1 MILKNLNTIP
11 RILGVLFCL
20 LSSGTALAQPSND
33 NCFGAVS
40 LTPNASCVPVTGTVA
55 NATQSLPGC
64 TGTADDD
71 VWYSFVANQT
81 SLSVQVSGSA
91 NFNPVIQVFS
101 GGCVS
106 ASSLNCV
113 NNTGNG
119 GTEIASMTTLIVG
132 VTYWVRVYHFG
143 TTYPTT
149 PTFTICVSPQAVM
162 PACAVSTPAGN
173 TCAQAALI
181 CDVNGYCGSTSASY
195 TADYWPELGSAFCGS
210 IENNSFIQF
219 VANSSTVSLNVWV
232 TSSSANNGIQILVF
246 SATNCS
252 GPVTNHLCVS
262 PLAPSSAAQ
271 AVTVN
276 GLTPGNTYY
285 MMIDGYAG
293 DVCNYVIGVNSGIQV
308 SGQITSP
315 TTNVCLGS
323 SVTLTASGG
332 NGIYTWNPSP
342 DLSATT
348 GSVVVATP
356 TTQGAHVYT
365 MTTNSSNPFCPST
378 SVSNITINAYAPPTP
393 NAGVDDTVCFG
404 SPIFL
409 SGTQTS
415 TANSMS
421 WQFLTTGITPTP
433 TVSFSPNFSSLT
445 PTVTVN
451 QPGLYQF
458 ILRETNSVC
467 GINRDTVRVLVMN
480 PQQTLTAVLPS
491 CFGLSDGE
499 IHVDN
504 PNANQYSFDNG
515 TNWQIDSV
523 MTGLPSGTYTVCSR
537 NYLGCSVCSD
547 ITIDNPVPIDLTV
560 SNDTL
565 ICENGSAT
573 LVANASG
580 GISFLYHWNFTS
592 NTGSTQI
599 VSPISDSL
607 FTVFAE
613 NENGCLSMADSIYVT
628 LRNGITGSISPNGF
642 ICPGYPIDITASA
655 SGGSGLYTFNWS
667 NGPNNV
673 GLSSMQ
679 TVSPDSTM
687 TYSVTITDEC
697 ESTPLN
703 LVTEIEVLPLP
714 VPLISTAD
722 PSVCEPAFFTI
733 ESLTDASMV
742 EHLYWNISDG
752 QTFVDQESITTDALQ
767 SGVYSVQLI
776 VESPQGCIDS
786 TTFTNF
792 LTVYPQPNADFNYSP
807 NPVKMFNT
815 DVQLTN
821 YSTNGISYQWF
832 IQDGNPSYSEQEH
845 LKTTFPDGISGEY
858 EVTLITTSEFG
869 CSDTITKIVLVIPE
883 ILLYAPNTFT
893 PDGDEFNQQ
902 WEVFIEGI
910 DIYNFNLKIYNRW
923 GQVIWESFDPTDYW
937 DGTYNGELVQSGI
950 YTWTIE
956 AKDKMNDAKYNFSG
970 HINVLR

>member
-1 MILKNLNTIP
+1 MTTIP
-11 RILGVLFCL
+11 GLLGILFCL
-20 LSSGTALAQPSND
+20 LSSGSVFAQPSND
-33 NCFGAVS
+33 NCFGATS
-40 LTPNASCVPVTGTVA
+40 LTPNSNCVPVTGTVA

-64 TGTADDD
+64 TGVADDD
-71 VWYSFVANQT
+71 VWYSFVANQS

-101 GGCVS
+101 GTC
-106 ASSLNCV
+106 SSYFSMNCV

-119 GTEIASMTTLIVG
+119 GTEIATMTSLMVG

-143 TTYPTT
+143 GTYPTT
-149 PTFTICVSPQAVM
+149 PTFTICVSPQVVM
-162 PACAVSTPAGN
+162 PACSISTPAGN
-173 TCAQAALI
+173 TCSQAALI

-219 VANSSTVSLNVWV
+219 VANASTVSLNVWV
-232 TSSSANNGIQILVF
+232 TSSSANNGIQIMVF

-271 AVTVN
+271 AVTVT

-308 SGQITSP
+308 SGQITTP
-315 TTNVCLGS
+315 TTNVCLGNT
-323 SVTLTASGG
+323 VTLTASGG

-356 TTQGAHVYT
+356 TTQGAHTYT
-365 MTTNSSNPFCPST
+365 MTTNSSNPFCPSV
-378 SVSNITINAYAPPTP
+378 SVSNVTINAYAPPTP
-393 NAGVDDTVCFG
+393 NAGIDDSVCLG
-404 SPIFL
+404 SPIYL
-409 SGTQTS
+409 TGTQTS
-415 TANSMS
+415 TANTMS
-421 WQFLTTGITPTP
+421 WQFNTTGITPTP

-451 QPGLYQF
+451 QPGLYHF
-458 ILRETNSVC
+458 ILRETNTVC
-467 GINRDTVRVLVMN
+467 GINRDTVRILVMN

-491 CFGLSDGE
+491 CYGLSDGE

-504 PNANQYSFDNG
+504 PHANQYSFDNG
-515 TNWQIDSV
+515 INWQTDSV
-523 MTGLPSGTYTVCSR
+523 LTGLSSGIYTVCSR
-537 NYLGCSVCSD
+537 SYLGCSVCSD

-565 ICENGSAT
+565 ICENGTST
-573 LVANASG
+573 LIAAASG
-580 GISFLYHWNFTS
+580 GISFLYHWDFTS
-592 NTGSTQI
+592 NTGDTQL
-599 VSPISDSL
+599 VNPISDSL
-607 FTVFAE
+607 FTVYAE
-613 NENGCLSMADSIYVT
+613 NENGCLSVTDSIFVN
-628 LRNGITGSISPNGF
+628 LRNPISGTISPNSV
-642 ICPGYPIDITASA
+642 ICPGYPTDIIANA
-655 SGGSGLYTFNWS
+655 SGGSTGPYSFAWS
-667 NGPNNV
+667 NGTNDI
-673 GLSSMQ
+673 GLTSQQS
-679 TVSPDSTM
+679 VSPDST
-687 TYSVTITDEC
+687 TNYTVTISDEC
-697 ESTPLN
+697 ESTPLVISTE
-703 LVTEIEVLPLP
+703 VTVLPLP
-714 VPLISTAD
+714 IPLISTTD

-733 ESLTDASMV
+733 NNETDANMV
-742 EHLYWNISDG
+742 EHLFWTISDG
-752 QTFVDQESITTDALQ
+752 QTFVDQESITTAALP

-776 VESPQGCIDS
+776 VESQQGCIDS
-786 TTFTNF
+786 TAFTNF
-792 LTVYPQPNADFNYSP
+792 LTVYPKPVADFNYSP

-815 DVQLTN
+815 EVQLTN
-821 YSTNGISYQWF
+821 YSTNGILYQWF
-832 IQDGNPSYSEQEH
+832 IQDGEPSYSEQEH
-845 LKTTFPDGISGEY
+845 LKTTFPDGESGEY
-858 EVTLITTSEFG
+858 EVMLITTSEFG
-869 CSDTITKIVLVIPE
+869 CIDTITKIVLVVPE

-902 WEVFIEGI
+902 WGVFMEGI
-910 DIYNFNLKIYNRW
+910 DIFNFKLTIFNRW
-923 GQVIWESFDPTDYW
+923 GQLIWESHDPNDYW

-956 AKDKMNDAKYNFSG
+956 AKDKINDAKYNFSG